1 MGRSLWI
8 DVPEQVN
15 QAMGET
21 DFSYEFRDEKALV
34 PPNVKTKV
42 EDRLRQL
49 AEGHTDMTGVDVSV
63 EVIGQ
68 GEVPFLFQA
77 RIVASV
83 RPTSVAATEKADRP
97 ETALTGALE
106 ALERQVRDQREK
118 LRETWKEPGAGG
130 ASP

>member
-1 MGRSLWI
+1 M
-8 DVPEQVN
+8 PELVDQT
-15 QAMGET
+15 MGET

-34 PPNVKTKV
+34 PPNLKSKV

-49 AEGHTDMTGVDVSV
+49 AEGHTDITGVDVAV

-77 RIVASV
+77 RIVAAV
-83 RPTSVAATEKADRP
+83 RPNTVAATEKADRP
-97 ETALTGALE
+97 EAALTGALE
-106 ALERQVRDQREK
+106 ALERQIRDQRKK

>member
-1 MGRSLWI
+1 M
-8 DVPEQVN
+8 PELVDQT
-15 QAMGET
+15 MGET

-34 PPNVKTKV
+34 PPNLKSKV

-49 AEGHTDMTGVDVSV
+49 AEGHTDITGVDVAV

-77 RIVASV
+77 RIVAAV

-97 ETALTGALE
+97 EAALTGALE
-106 ALERQVRDQREK
+106 ALERQIRDQRKK